1 MSIGLHI
8 NPSPTLNFLGSAERN
23 ISSIQ
28 IQIGDSVFIISYSW
42 QSVSRKFYNMS
53 QAYRSVHLH
62 FGNWGG
68 KKMWRSFYK
77 CLMENVKNASE
88 GGGNV
93 KEIKRERLRVYLDFF
108 FERRLSDD
116 CCVQEKLQRSRTR
129 DCTNERFF

>member
-108 FERRLSDD
+108 LNGD
-116 CCVQEKLQRSRTR
+116 
-129 DCTNERFF
+129 